1 MEMVMQ
7 ITAAQRASRRLSPIV
22 HLETSNEMCRHHL
35 CKKQLTSF
43 DLTPAHLS
51 TSLSHHRSR
60 ETFTTERSSNT
71 PHLVTYP
78 LNFTECYYLS
88 SECPIPTLFIYPL
101 FLMFQSSPQHLISL
115 KFSDLPA
122 VHILP

>member
-1 MEMVMQ
+1 MFTSIILVPDISQFPIIALEK
-7 ITAAQRASRRLSPIV
+7 LS
-22 HLETSNEMCRHHL
+22 
-35 CKKQLTSF
+35 
-43 DLTPAHLS
+43 A
-51 TSLSHHRSR
+51 
-60 ETFTTERSSNT
+60 ERSSNI

-78 LNFTECYYLS
+78 LNFTECYYLL
-88 SECPIPTLFIYPL
+88 SECPIPTLFIYQL